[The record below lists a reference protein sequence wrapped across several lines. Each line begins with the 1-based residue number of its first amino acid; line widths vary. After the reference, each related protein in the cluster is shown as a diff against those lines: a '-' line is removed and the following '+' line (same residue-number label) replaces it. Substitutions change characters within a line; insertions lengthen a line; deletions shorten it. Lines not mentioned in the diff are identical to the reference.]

1 MSQNGTPDDLDAIP
15 ILLEAVPEAPE
26 SSSRPV
32 PGRENQRSLFDE
44 LPPVVSAALAA
55 GRAAAPRRT
64 PAQVR
69 QAALDELARRAPA
82 IIDRLI
88 DEHAATLT
96 AELHA
101 RLRHEL
107 EILLLELADDPP
119 AR

>member
-1 MSQNGTPDDLDAIP
+1 MSENGKPYDTDAIP
-15 ILLEAVPEAPE
+15 ILLEAMPDE
-26 SSSRPV
+26 SGSRPV

-44 LPPVVSAALAA
+44 LPPVVSAALTA

-88 DEHAATLT
+88 DEHAAALT
-96 AELHA
+96 AQLHA
-101 RLRHEL
+101 RLKQEL
-107 EILLLELADDPP
+107 QTLLRELDDDPP
-119 AR
+119 TR